1 MTPVFHAYR
10 QQRMTQRQSPYP
22 VVMTR
27 LIALDMP
34 ASKMF
39 VELVQRTWSNG
50 DAVLLIDQRL
60 PTAGKKSLLDAM
72 APSEI
77 IDASFNSSSIPNG
90 RALLDGDALVI
101 ASSGSTGSPKGIIH
115 THSSLLAGAQ
125 ASASRLQLTSD
136 DHWLVC
142 IPVSH
147 VGGFSV
153 ISRALHTGAAL
164 TLHPAF
170 DATAVQEASTHGVTH
185 TSLVATALSRIE
197 TSLFK
202 SILLGGSSAPANLPT
217 NVITT
222 YGMTETGGGVV
233 YNGKPL
239 DNVEVKIVEGE
250 IHLRCPMLMRAYRDD
265 QAIVLND
272 GWYATGDMGAI
283 NDSGTIS
290 VFGRTTDL
298 IITGGENVWPSVV
311 ENSLTSFSLVKEV
324 VVRGTPDATWGQ
336 RVVAYVVLNDSLG
349 ASDAALLSELREHVK
364 QTLPAFYAPQQ
375 VIVLS
380 QIPRTSL
387 GKVDLQALPSA

>member
-1 MTPVFHAYR
+1 MA
-10 QQRMTQRQSPYP
+10 
-22 VVMTR
+22 R
-27 LIALDMP
+27 LVALDMP
-34 ASKMF
+34 ASQMF
-39 VELVQRTWSNG
+39 VDQVQRAWSNG
-50 DAVLLIDQRL
+50 DAVLPIDQRL
-60 PTAGKKSLLDAM
+60 PPAGKKLLIDAM
-72 APSEI
+72 APSEV
-77 IDASFNSSSIPNG
+77 IDASATSSSLPNG
-90 RALLDGDALVI
+90 RPLQEGDALVI

-125 ASASRLQLTSD
+125 ASASRLQLTAD

-153 ISRALHTGAAL
+153 ITRALHTGAAL
-164 TLHPAF
+164 TLHPSF

-185 TSLVATALSRIE
+185 TSLVATALSRID
-197 TSLFK
+197 TSLFRT
-202 SILLGGSSAPANLPT
+202 ILLGGSSAPNNLPS

-233 YNGKPL
+233 YNGIPL
-239 DNVEVKIVEGE
+239 DNVEAKIVEGE

-265 QAIVLND
+265 QAIIPND
-272 GWYATGDMGAI
+272 GWYSTGDMGAI
-283 NDSGTIS
+283 NDSGAIF
-290 VFGRTTDL
+290 VYGRKTDM

-311 ENSLTSFSLVKEV
+311 ENSLASHPTVDEV
-324 VVRGTPDATWGQ
+324 VVRGAPDATWGQ

-349 ASDAALLSELREHVK
+349 ASNTALLSNLREHVK
-364 QTLPAFYAPQQ
+364 QTLPAFCAPQQ

>member
-1 MTPVFHAYR
+1 MA
-10 QQRMTQRQSPYP
+10 
-22 VVMTR
+22 R

-34 ASKMF
+34 ASKTF
-39 VELVQRTWSNG
+39 VDLVQRAWSNG
-50 DAVLLIDQRL
+50 DAVLPIDQRL
-60 PTAGKKSLLDAM
+60 RPAGKKMLMDTM

-77 IDASFNSSSIPNG
+77 IDASFTASTLPNG
-90 RALLDGDALVI
+90 RPMQDGDALVI

-125 ASASRLQLTSD
+125 ASAARLQLTSD

-153 ISRALHTGAAL
+153 IARALHTSAAL

-170 DATAVQEASTHGVTH
+170 DAVAVQEAARNGATH
-185 TSLVATALSRIE
+185 TSLVATALSRID

-202 SILLGGSSAPANLPT
+202 SILLGGSSAPANLSS

-233 YNGKPL
+233 YNGLPL
-239 DNVEVKIVEGE
+239 ENVEVKIVKGE
-250 IHLRCPMLMRAYRDD
+250 ILLRCPMLMRAYCDD
-265 QAIVLND
+265 QTIPTED
-272 GWYATGDMGAI
+272 GWYATSDMGEI
-283 NDSGTIS
+283 DENGKLS
-290 VFGRTTDL
+290 VHGRRSDM

-311 ENSLTSFSLVKEV
+311 EHSMSSHPMIDQV
-324 VVRGTPDATWGQ
+324 VVRGTPDTTWGQ
-336 RVVAYVVLNDSLG
+336 RVVAYVVLNDS
-349 ASDAALLSELREHVK
+349 AQTSDASLLSDLRDHVK
-364 QTLPAFYAPQQ
+364 QSLPAFYAPQQ
-375 VIVLS
+375 IVVLAE
-380 QIPRTSL
+380 IPRTSL

>member
-1 MTPVFHAYR
+1 MA
-10 QQRMTQRQSPYP
+10 
-22 VVMTR
+22 R
-27 LIALDMP
+27 LVALDMP
-34 ASKMF
+34 ASQMF
-39 VELVQRTWSNG
+39 VDQVQRAWSNG
-50 DAVLLIDQRL
+50 DAVLPIDQRL
-60 PTAGKKSLLDAM
+60 PPTGKKLLLDAM
-72 APSEI
+72 APSEV
-77 IDASFNSSSIPNG
+77 IDASATSSSLPNG
-90 RALLDGDALVI
+90 RPLQEGDALVI

-125 ASASRLQLTSD
+125 ASASRLQLTAD

-153 ISRALHTGAAL
+153 ITRALHTGAAL
-164 TLHPAF
+164 TLHPSF
-170 DATAVQEASTHGVTH
+170 DATAIQEASTHGVTH
-185 TSLVATALSRIE
+185 TSLVATALSRID
-197 TSLFK
+197 TSLFRT
-202 SILLGGSSAPANLPT
+202 ILLGGSSAPNNLPS

-233 YNGKPL
+233 YNGMPL
-239 DNVEVKIVEGE
+239 DNVEAKIVEGE

-265 QAIVLND
+265 QAMIPND
-272 GWYATGDMGAI
+272 GWYSTGDMGAI
-283 NDSGTIS
+283 NDRGTVS
-290 VFGRTTDL
+290 VYGRKTDM

-311 ENSLTSFSLVKEV
+311 ENCLASHPTVDEV
-324 VVRGTPDATWGQ
+324 VVRSAPDATWGQ

-349 ASDAALLSELREHVK
+349 ASNAALLSNLREHVR
-364 QTLPAFYAPQQ
+364 QTLPAFCAPQQ

>member
-22 VVMTR
+22 VVMAR

-50 DAVLLIDQRL
+50 DAVLPIDQRL

-142 IPVSH
+142 IPISH

-164 TLHPAF
+164 TLHPTF
-170 DATAVQEASTHGVTH
+170 DATAVQNAPKHGVTH
-185 TSLVATALSRIE
+185 TSLVATALSRID
-197 TSLFK
+197 TSVFK
-202 SILLGGSSAPANLPT
+202 TILLGGSSAPADLPT

-239 DNVEVKIVEGE
+239 DNVEVKIAEGE